1 MPYRY
6 SSSLHGLQYI
16 TEDGRHWT
24 ERILWIFLC
33 LLGFILTIYFLLPI
47 WRKWEEQVSRQNEK
61 DCTLLQLLRMQACL
75 ERLRDFFFD
84 TFPTI
89 SYNWFAFKFAWLRT
103 TLGLSVKLVY
113 NPIFRRVVYLLV
125 QAFFEQNSKKLK
137 KFQTQ
142 GQFFLKKKLN
152 VFA

>member
-61 DCTLLQLLRMQACL
+61 DCTMMLQLLSMQACL

-84 TFPTI
+84 TFQQ
-89 SYNWFAFKFAWLRT
+89 FRT
-103 TLGLSVKLVY
+103 TGLPL
-113 NPIFRRVVYLLV
+113 NLPDLEQRW
-125 QAFFEQNSKKLK
+125 AFQ
-137 KFQTQ
+137 
-142 GQFFLKKKLN
+142 
-152 VFA
+152 